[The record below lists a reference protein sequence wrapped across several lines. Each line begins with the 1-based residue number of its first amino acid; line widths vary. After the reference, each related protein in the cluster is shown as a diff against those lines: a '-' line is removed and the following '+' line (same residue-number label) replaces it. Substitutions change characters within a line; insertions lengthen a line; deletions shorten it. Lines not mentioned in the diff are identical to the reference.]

1 MKRPTTPPHYTNY
14 SEIDKITKDYLLSVA
29 LFAEFIEDIPLSEI
43 NIYLEGLEDF
53 YSGEEISLKNKDGYN
68 DSI

>member
-1 MKRPTTPPHYTNY
+1 MESPQYTSY
-14 SEIDKITKDYLLSVA
+14 SEIEKITRDYLLSVA

-43 NIYLEGLEDF
+43 NTYLEGLEDF
-53 YSGEEISLKNKDGYN
+53 YAGEEINLKNKDEHY

>member
-1 MKRPTTPPHYTNY
+1 VKISAPPPQYTSY
-14 SEIDKITKDYLLSVA
+14 SEIDEITRDYLLSVA

-43 NIYLEGLEDF
+43 NTYLGGLEDF
-53 YSGEEISLKNKDGYN
+53 YAGEEINLKNKDEHY

>member
-1 MKRPTTPPHYTNY
+1 
-14 SEIDKITKDYLLSVA
+14 LSVA

-53 YSGEEISLKNKDGYN
+53 YSGEEVSHV
-68 DSI
+68 SS

>member
-1 MKRPTTPPHYTNY
+1 MESPQYTSY
-14 SEIDKITKDYLLSVA
+14 SEIDKITRDYLLSVA

-43 NIYLEGLEDF
+43 NTYLEGLEDF
-53 YSGEEISLKNKDGYN
+53 YAGEEINLKNKDEHY